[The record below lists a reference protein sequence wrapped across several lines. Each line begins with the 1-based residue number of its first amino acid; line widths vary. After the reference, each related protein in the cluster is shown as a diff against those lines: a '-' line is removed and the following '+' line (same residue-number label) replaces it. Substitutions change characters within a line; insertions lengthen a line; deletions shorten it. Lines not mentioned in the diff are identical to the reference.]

1 MHLIEAADRTPSGV
15 PPMPQRRSTGDSGCT
30 ASNAADT
37 SPCEMKRMRAPARRI
52 SSTASSCRSRFSIIT
67 VTSRTSTPF
76 SLAIRP
82 TVSVNGRSRSSRCAK
97 AGCAAIFSM
106 YTAGPGSNI
115 VPRSDIAITAN
126 ARGEP
131 SAARVVP
138 SRGST
143 AMSVCGGDPSPMCSP
158 LYSIGASSFSPSPIT
173 TTPSIGTVS
182 SISRIASTAAP
193 SAFSFSPSPTQR
205 PAASAPASVTRTSS
219 SARLRSGCEGSRTSC
234 EITCWSA
241 SAMGPGYSASPSD
254 RGHERP
260 PITSRYGLRPPLL
273 SGVAWWPLERGGWL
287 APGAA
292 PALHCSEA
300 AGYEDADR
308 GEQREP
314 VPEREAHLQP
324 LLGLVDQAVV
334 GDQHEGGEADDRGQ
348 LPARPG
354 ECMSAHHDPGE
365 DEGRGRRENQQDA
378 DDREGVP
385 GAAAGV
391 ADPAGP
397 VGGVVA
403 ALYDARVGRQRIP
416 LEEEADHQHRR
427 GPHADDLR
435 AVELGGVHGATLSR
449 FPSIGSR
456 LWLSAGD

>member
-173 TTPSIGTVS
+173 TTPSICTVS

-193 SAFSFSPSPTQR
+193 SAFSFSPSPTHR
-205 PAASAPASVTRTSS
+205 AAASAPYSVTRTNSM
-219 SARLRSGCEGSRTSC
+219 ARLRSGRAGDCSGMTGSDSGGRGFH
-234 EITCWSA
+234 A
-241 SAMGPGYSASPSD
+241 FGLSP
-254 RGHERP
+254 
-260 PITSRYGLRPPLL
+260 
-273 SGVAWWPLERGGWL
+273 
-287 APGAA
+287 
-292 PALHCSEA
+292 EA
-300 AGYEDADR
+300 
-308 GEQREP
+308 
-314 VPEREAHLQP
+314 PERYEKC
-324 LLGLVDQAVV
+324 
-334 GDQHEGGEADDRGQ
+334 ADDRDEIAVLEVDVDGV
-348 LPARPG
+348 LVAAARTAEDDPVEQDQRG
-354 ECMSAHHDPGE
+354 DHDP
-365 DEGRGRRENQQDA
+365 
-378 DDREGVP
+378 DDHRDL
-385 GAAAGV
+385 ARA
-391 ADPAGP
+391 PAQ
-397 VGGVVA
+397 VVA
-403 ALYDARVGRQRIP
+403 AGDDVR
-416 LEEEADHQHRR
+416 EHERR
-427 GPHADDLR
+427 YA
-435 AVELGGVHGATLSR
+435 
-449 FPSIGSR
+449 
-456 LWLSAGD
+456 